1 MKIPD
6 GWFQR
11 LFDLGK
17 RAKKEIEDKL
27 TSDSLAVAADA
38 MQLPGAEQRTPA
50 AKEEQW
56 QKMIEQYS
64 AELQGLARELEAE
77 TEKERRAAKVAE
89 LGAVILSG
97 TLLGSMDREAV
108 IKAAAVARQL
118 LDEAAGVKELP
129 S

>member
-17 RAKKEIEDKL
+17 RAKKEVEDML
-27 TSDSLAVAADA
+27 ERQHLARAADA
-38 MQLPGAEQRTPA
+38 LDVAGAEQRTPA
-50 AKEEQW
+50 AHDAQW
-56 QKMIEQYS
+56 QALIEQYS
-64 AELQGLARELEAE
+64 ADLQGLARELEAE